1 MIHKIKLLSRDVESR
16 LAELNRNLKHRQFSY
31 YSRASLAL
39 NETTV
44 VGVDSA
50 VREMCYAM
58 MHALCLL
65 NKPQYQIQINHN
77 FYSFQNYFTNFIP

>member
-1 MIHKIKLLSRDVESR
+1 MIHKIKLLSRDVASR

-50 VREMCYAM
+50 VREMCYGYDAD
-58 MHALCLL
+58 ACFVL
-65 NKPQYQIQINHN
+65 IE
-77 FYSFQNYFTNFIP
+77 